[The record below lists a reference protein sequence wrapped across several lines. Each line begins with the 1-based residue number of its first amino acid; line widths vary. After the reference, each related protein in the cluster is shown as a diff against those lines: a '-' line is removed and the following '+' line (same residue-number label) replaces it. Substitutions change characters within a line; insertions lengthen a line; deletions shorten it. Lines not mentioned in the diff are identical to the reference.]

1 MCGIAGFCN
10 PKIDYLKEKAYWQ
23 EILDNMNKVQKHRGP
38 NGQGK
43 YISNGCGLAH
53 VRLSIIDL
61 KTGDQPIIKKFCDK
75 NYTIIYNG
83 EIYNMMELKNDL
95 MSKGIKFNTKSDTE
109 VILMGHL
116 VYGCDFVKKLNGIFS
131 YAIWDDNKK
140 ILYLYRDRL
149 GIKPLFYTVF
159 DGTLI
164 FSSEIKGI
172 LQYPGFKAKLDKDGL
187 CEVFGLGPAKTYGK
201 GVFKDIFE
209 VLPGHFLKMSSDGL
223 KQSVY
228 WKLKSKSH
236 KDSFEETV
244 DKTSYLIYDSIK
256 RQMISDIPI
265 CTFLSGGVDSSIV
278 TSICATELQKQ
289 GKKLNTFSFDFVG
302 NNINFKSNDFQPS
315 QDRPWVEKMAT
326 FSKTNHI
333 YLECQ
338 NDELI
343 KNLYSAVDAKDLP
356 CMADVESSLLYFCS
370 KVVKYNKVTLTGECA
385 DEIFGGYPWFHKQ
398 EMFKSHTFPW
408 SMDLSPRKA
417 LLSDETI
424 NSLPIDDY
432 VKNAYQRTIAETP
445 LLDGENATEKRRR
458 ELSYLNIRW
467 FMATLLDRMDRTSM
481 YSGLEARVPFADHR
495 IIEYIWNVPWEMKC
509 PNGLVKGLL
518 RKAAEKYLPHEILY
532 RKKSPYPKTYN
543 PNYAKLLGN
552 MLCEIVSD
560 KNSPICNFIDETKVH
575 RFIKNPSDYG
585 SPWYGQ
591 LMAGPQMLAYMIQIN
606 YWLKKYNITLV

>member
-1 MCGIAGFCN
+1 
-10 PKIDYLKEKAYWQ
+10 
-23 EILDNMNKVQKHRGP
+23 
-38 NGQGK
+38 
-43 YISNGCGLAH
+43 
-53 VRLSIIDL
+53 
-61 KTGDQPIIKKFCDK
+61 
-75 NYTIIYNG
+75 
-83 EIYNMMELKNDL
+83 
-95 MSKGIKFNTKSDTE
+95 
-109 VILMGHL
+109 
-116 VYGCDFVKKLNGIFS
+116 
-131 YAIWDDNKK
+131 
-140 ILYLYRDRL
+140 
-149 GIKPLFYTVF
+149 
-159 DGTLI
+159 
-164 FSSEIKGI
+164 
-172 LQYPGFKAKLDKDGL
+172 
-187 CEVFGLGPAKTYGK
+187 
-201 GVFKDIFE
+201 
-209 VLPGHFLKMSSDGL
+209 MSSDGL

-315 QDRPWVEKMAT
+315 QDRPWVEKMT
-326 FSKTNHI
+326 KFSKTNHI

-370 KVVKYNKVTLTGECA
+370 KVVKHNKVTLTGECA

-445 LLDGENATEKRRR
+445 LLDGENATEKRIHH
-458 ELSYLNIRW
+458 S
-467 FMATLLDRMDRTSM
+467 
-481 YSGLEARVPFADHR
+481 AR
-495 IIEYIWNVPWEMKC
+495 
-509 PNGLVKGLL
+509 
-518 RKAAEKYLPHEILY
+518 
-532 RKKSPYPKTYN
+532 
-543 PNYAKLLGN
+543 
-552 MLCEIVSD
+552 
-560 KNSPICNFIDETKVH
+560 
-575 RFIKNPSDYG
+575 
-585 SPWYGQ
+585 
-591 LMAGPQMLAYMIQIN
+591 
-606 YWLKKYNITLV
+606 

>member
-10 PKIDYLKEKAYWQ
+10 AKIDYLKEKAYWQ
-23 EILDNMNKVQKHRGP
+23 EILDNMNKAQKHRGP

-43 YISNGCGLAH
+43 YISSGCGLAH

-83 EIYNMMELKNDL
+83 EIYNMMELKGDL

-109 VILMGHL
+109 IILMGHL
-116 VYGCDFVKKLNGIFS
+116 VYGCDYVKKLNGIFA

-149 GIKPLFYTVF
+149 GIKPLFYTIF

-223 KQSVY
+223 KQSIY
-228 WKLKSKSH
+228 WKLKSKPH
-236 KDSFEETV
+236 KDSFEETI

-315 QDRPWVEKMAT
+315 QDRPWVEKMT
-326 FSKTNHI
+326 KFSKTNHI

-398 EMFKSHTFPW
+398 EMFNANTFPW
-408 SMDLSPRKA
+408 SMDLSPRKV

-432 VKNAYQRTIAETP
+432 VKNAYQKTIAETP
-445 LLDGENATEKRRR
+445 LLNGENATEKRRR
-458 ELSYLNIRW
+458 ELSYLNIKW
-467 FMATLLDRMDRTSM
+467 FMATLLDRMD
-481 YSGLEARVPFADHR
+481 
-495 IIEYIWNVPWEMKC
+495 
-509 PNGLVKGLL
+509 
-518 RKAAEKYLPHEILY
+518 
-532 RKKSPYPKTYN
+532 
-543 PNYAKLLGN
+543 
-552 MLCEIVSD
+552 
-560 KNSPICNFIDETKVH
+560 
-575 RFIKNPSDYG
+575 
-585 SPWYGQ
+585 
-591 LMAGPQMLAYMIQIN
+591 
-606 YWLKKYNITLV
+606 